1 VSSTDRLRIG
11 ALYVG
16 GLLGPFG
23 GAMTTSML
31 PELGST
37 YDVSISATTASLT
50 AYLVPFAALML
61 ISGTIGERYGRG
73 RTVVVGYAVYTVASL
88 AAALAP
94 TYELFLAARVAQGA
108 SNAFTTPLLLA
119 ALGATVPA
127 ARLGAALGTFASV
140 QAIGQSSSPLV
151 GGLAAEFDWRWAF
164 VGAAAVSAVLG
175 IVGLPR
181 PAAPVAR
188 VEGGSRLRSLWHRE
202 IGRLAI
208 LAMAAW
214 ACLGGLNFLVAI
226 RAEDVFGLSSSQRGL
241 LLTGFGVVGLFGG
254 RYVGRAVDRY
264 GAARCGLVGGVSGGV
279 LVALCAFW
287 TPAAVLAAGWALC
300 GIASQV
306 LLVSLNTLSLSAVP
320 ENRGGAVGVV
330 QAFRFGG
337 GAVAPAAWL
346 PLYHLA
352 PAAGFLAPGLVL
364 VAVTGLSLGG
374 RSRSAAQPQPVLT
387 SAPAPPSP

>member
-1 VSSTDRLRIG
+1 MSLLGRVRIG

-31 PELGST
+31 PELGRT
-37 YDVSISATTASLT
+37 FDVSVSATTASLT

-73 RTVVVGYAVYTVASL
+73 RTVVLGYVVYTVASL
-88 AAALAP
+88 AAAVAP

-151 GGLAAEFDWRWAF
+151 GGLAAEVDWRWAF
-164 VGAAAVSAVLG
+164 VGAAVVSAVLAV
-175 IVGLPR
+175 VGLPR
-181 PAAPVAR
+181 PTVPVTPA
-188 VEGGSRLRSLWHRE
+188 VGGGRLRSLWHRE
-202 IGRLAI
+202 VGRLAI
-208 LAMAAW
+208 VAMAAW

-226 RAEDVFGLSSSQRGL
+226 RAEDDFGLSSSQRGL

-254 RYVGRAVDRY
+254 RFVGRAVDRY
-264 GAARCGLVGGVSGGV
+264 GARRCALVGGLTGGV
-279 LVALCAFW
+279 FVALCAFW
-287 TPAAVLAAGWALC
+287 TPAAGLAAGWALC

-306 LLVSLNTLSLSAVP
+306 LLVSLNSLSLSAVP

-337 GAVAPAAWL
+337 GALAPAAWL

-352 PAAGFLAPGLVL
+352 PAAGFVAPGLVL
-364 VAVTGLSLGG
+364 AAVTGLALGG
-374 RSRSAAQPQPVLT
+374 RTSRTAEPLAEV
-387 SAPAPPSP
+387 APAHGSNR

>member
-1 VSSTDRLRIG
+1 VSLSDRLRLG

-37 YDVSISATTASLT
+37 YDVSVSATTASLT
-50 AYLVPFAALML
+50 AYLVPFAVLML

-73 RTVVVGYAVYTVASL
+73 RTVVLGYAVYTVASL
-88 AAALAP
+88 AAAVAP

-119 ALGATVPA
+119 ALGTTVPV
-127 ARLGAALGTFASV
+127 ARLGAALGTFAAV

-164 VGAAAVSAVLG
+164 VGAAVVSAVLG

-188 VEGGSRLRSLWHRE
+188 AEGGGRLRSLWHRE

-208 LAMAAW
+208 VAMAAW

-226 RAEDVFGLSSSQRGL
+226 RAEEDFGLSSSQRGL
-241 LLTGFGVVGLFGG
+241 LLTGFGIVGLFGG
-254 RYVGRAVDRY
+254 RFVGRAVDRH
-264 GAARCGLVGGVSGGV
+264 GARRCGLVGGLTGGV

-287 TPAAVLAAGWALC
+287 TPAAALGAGWALC

-306 LLVSLNTLSLSAVP
+306 LLVSLNSLSLSAVP

-337 GAVAPAAWL
+337 GALAPAAWL

-364 VAVTGLSLGG
+364 ATVTGLALGG
-374 RSRSAAQPQPVLT
+374 RTRPTPEPAAEV
-387 SAPAPPSP
+387 AAAEGRNR

>member
-1 VSSTDRLRIG
+1 VNSADRLRIG

-37 YDVSISATTASLT
+37 YDVSVSATTASLT

-61 ISGTIGERYGRG
+61 VSGTIGERYGRG
-73 RTVVVGYAVYTVASL
+73 RTVVLGYAVYTVASL

-127 ARLGAALGTFASV
+127 ARLGASLGIFASV

-164 VGAAAVSAVLG
+164 VGAAVVSAVLG

-181 PAAPVAR
+181 PAAPVAQAGR
-188 VEGGSRLRSLWHRE
+188 SRLRSLWHRE
-202 IGRLAI
+202 IGRLAV

-226 RAEDVFGLSSSQRGL
+226 RAEEVFGLSSFQRGL

-264 GAARCGLVGGVSGGV
+264 GAVRCGLVGGITGGV

-287 TPAAVLAAGWALC
+287 TPAAVLAVGWALC
-300 GIASQV
+300 GVASQV

-337 GAVAPAAWL
+337 GAMAPAAWL
-346 PLYHLA
+346 PLYHLT

-374 RSRSAAQPQPVLT
+374 RTRRTRPTAVAILGSGAR
-387 SAPAPPSP
+387 